1 MKFTLRELFLLVLI
15 VALALG
21 WVLDRTYLYR
31 QFRTYRNLSTELEQ
45 ELRARSPASHIEI
58 NVSPDRRESRSQ
70 YERKN

>member
-21 WVLDRTYLYR
+21 WGLDRTYLYWK
-31 QFRTYRNLSTELEQ
+31 FCTYRNLSTELEQ

-58 NVSPDRRESRSQ
+58 NVSPDHRESRSR
-70 YERKN
+70 YEKKK